1 MLPAERGLDFSK
13 MLSVAGRSCT
23 YVNLKQI
30 SETIIDCSVKG
41 FPIPI
46 RSRNH

>member
-1 MLPAERGLDFSK
+1 MLPAERGFDSGK
-13 MLSVAGRSCT
+13 MLSVAVRNYT
-23 YVNLKQI
+23 DVNLKQVSKI
-30 SETIIDCSVKG
+30 IIDCSVKG